1 MEKSL
6 KQIIRSIKPLNIV
19 GDTDVTIT
27 GVECDSRKVTKG
39 MLFVAVNGVAVD
51 AHQFIPAVTAAG
63 AAAVVCEHLPE
74 AIADGVT

>member
-1 MEKSL
+1 MEKTL
-6 KQIIRSIKPLNIV
+6 KQIISSIKPINIV

-51 AHQFIPAVTAAG
+51 AHRFIPAVTEAG
-63 AAAVVCEHLPE
+63 AAAVVCEHLPRHLPT
-74 AIADGVT
+74 A